1 MGWRGDGATKRRG
14 DAMNVVRAS
23 QLSYLSLSPRLPFSP
38 SLRLPLSRFSDCFDE
53 AAHELEA
60 FAARRCFNAA
70 AHVNRVRADGLDG
83 SRDVIRREAASE
95 EESGHDLARAAR
107 ERPVERVPRAAP
119 SVRDEG
125 VEQHGVR
132 PVECRTLGAV

>member
-1 MGWRGDGATKRRG
+1 MKDEGGRMRDEVKT
-14 DAMNVVRAS
+14 DCLTS
-23 QLSYLSLSPRLPFSP
+23 SFILPPSSLLSSFILAL
-38 SLRLPLSRFSDCFDE
+38 DCFDE

-70 AHVNRVRADGLDG
+70 AHVNRVRADGLDS

-125 VEQHGVR
+125 VEQHSVR
-132 PVECRTLGAV
+132 P